1 MRKLDHEEGKVVRGL
16 KISNHSSRSH
26 EMGIGQKHYIYY
38 FMKCI
43 GNHWNESI
51 SCIAFQLIVVVV

>member
-1 MRKLDHEEGKVVRGL
+1 MVRGL